1 MLYVYYERK
10 KRRPVPEQR
19 TKEVDRMLV
28 MIVNPVSGRGYAAKI
43 GEKALAVLKSRGLE
57 CEYHVTTRAGEAARL
72 AREAAQNPRCEAVLS
87 VGGDGMASEVASG
100 LVGTGKPMGILPAG
114 TGNDLIKTLGLPRE
128 PMAALEFVLTH
139 KPRPLD
145 AARINGRWFV
155 NVCGLG
161 FDVTVLDEAYALQTR
176 LRGLLPYLYGV
187 IRAIFRY
194 QPVHVRYE
202 VDGRHEERDVLLLS
216 AANGRFIG
224 GGIPIC
230 PAAEPTDGLLDVVM
244 VDTVPRWKI
253 PFYLPGLM
261 QGKVLGFGIS
271 HHERCRNLHICANNM
286 RVQVDGEILSMDE
299 ARIDIQP
306 GQLMLYW

>member
-10 KRRPVPEQR
+10 NRGLVQAPRMKDDVH
-19 TKEVDRMLV
+19 MLV
-28 MIVNPVSGRGYAAKI
+28 MIVNPVSGKGYGAKI
-43 GEKALAVLKSRGLE
+43 GEKALAMLKSRGLE
-57 CEYHVTTRAGEAARL
+57 CEYHETTHAGEAARL
-72 AREAAQNPRCEAVLS
+72 AREAAQHPRCEAVLS

-114 TGNDLIKTLGLPRE
+114 TGNDLIKTLGLPQD

-145 AARINGRWFV
+145 AAQINGRWFI

-161 FDVTVLDEAYALQTR
+161 FDVTVLDEAYALQTQ
-176 LRGLLPYLYGV
+176 LRGLLPYFYGV

-194 QPVHVRYE
+194 HPVHVRYE
-202 VDGRHEERDVLLLS
+202 VDGRHEEKDVLLLS
-216 AANGRFIG
+216 AANGQFIG

-230 PAAEPTDGLLDVVM
+230 PAANPTDGLLDVVM
-244 VDTVPRWKI
+244 VETVPRWKI
-253 PFYLPGLM
+253 PFYLPGLLR
-261 QGKVLGFGIS
+261 GKVLGFGVA
-271 HHERCRNLHICANNM
+271 HHERCKNLHIRAPKM
-286 RVQVDGEILSMDE
+286 RVQVDGEILSMEE
-299 ARIDIQP
+299 AKIDIQP